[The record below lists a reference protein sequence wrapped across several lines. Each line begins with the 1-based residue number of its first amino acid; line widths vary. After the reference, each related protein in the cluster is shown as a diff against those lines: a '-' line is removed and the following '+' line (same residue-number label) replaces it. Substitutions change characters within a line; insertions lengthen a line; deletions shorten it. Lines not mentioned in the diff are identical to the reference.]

1 MIYSLS
7 PVLWSFQ
14 DVERET
20 GLRIWEEMI
29 PNVEGTGI
37 RLFAAKY
44 NQFVFDAVH
53 PKVPLCDHFN
63 VLPPLDATINFHSNS
78 YTIVIITEDSFDVLF
93 SERASERTI
102 ADVERIIND
111 AAESWNEHRL
121 CTHEQR
127 YTIEW
132 CSAIQDY
139 IINTVTFDR
148 KWS

>member
-1 MIYSLS
+1 MINPLS
-7 PVLWSFQ
+7 PVLWSYT

-29 PNVEGTGI
+29 HNVEGTAI
-37 RLFAAKY
+37 RLYAAKY
-44 NQFVFDAVH
+44 NQFVFEAIH
-53 PKVPLCDHFN
+53 PRVSLYEHFN
-63 VLPPLDATINFHSNS
+63 VLDPVDATINFHSNS

-102 ADVERIIND
+102 TDVENLIN
-111 AAESWNEHRL
+111 ECSVTWNEDRI

-132 CSAIQDY
+132 CSDIQDY
-139 IINTVTFDR
+139 IINTVSFDR